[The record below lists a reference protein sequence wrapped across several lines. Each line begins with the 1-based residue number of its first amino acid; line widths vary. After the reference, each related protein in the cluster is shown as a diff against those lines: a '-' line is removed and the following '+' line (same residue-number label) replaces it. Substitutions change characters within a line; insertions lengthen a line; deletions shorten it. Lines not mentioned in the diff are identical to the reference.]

1 MGEIRIF
8 DKGEKPQAWFDFD
21 EDTEV
26 LIELTEKE
34 DLEEIRS
41 TAIRMAKLA
50 RSDNSDHIGNIL
62 LGKRKVKGWRKK
74 DDHNHPGLVVNGEP
88 FSYSEKNVA
97 FLMQK
102 SLDFSAFVNDVCIK
116 LKLFSDADRGEQI
129 KNS

>member
-8 DKGEKPQAWFDFD
+8 DKGEKPQTWFDFD

-41 TAIRMAKLA
+41 TAIRQAKLA
-50 RSDNSDHIGNIL
+50 RSENSDNIGNIL

-74 DDHNHPGLVVNGEP
+74 DDPNHPGLVVNGEP
-88 FSYSEKNVA
+88 FPYSEKNVA